1 MTHTVEMSDVSL
13 IMFYVLLTLLA
24 YCYGKYHEYL
34 IIVGMEQEA
43 RGEYSP
49 PNRRRYNLRNRKNL

>member
-13 IMFYVLLTLLA
+13 IMFYVFLTLLV

-34 IIVGMEQEA
+34 IIVGIEQEA

-49 PNRRRYNLRNRKNL
+49 PNRHRYNLRNRKNL